1 MSGNLIATAIAAF
14 LLFPLV
20 IGDWRLKKRRGN
32 LLRCQSKITNRKS
45 QIPAILHQTVIED
58 IFCKPRRSLEPV
70 LEKP

>member
-32 LLRCQSKITNRKS
+32 LLRCQSTITNRKS

-58 IFCKPRRSLEPV
+58 IFRKPRRSLEPV